1 MRQSKQL
8 AIAAGLT
15 GLLVGYLG
23 IMQDSVPASQASSPT
38 FNATASLTGSFVSL
52 SPLIALVLAAA
63 LVLASLGVLN

>member
-23 IMQDSVPASQASSPT
+23 IMQDSVPDTQASSPT
-38 FNATASLTGSFVSL
+38 FNATASLTESIFSL
-52 SPLIALVLAAA
+52 SPVIALVLAAA